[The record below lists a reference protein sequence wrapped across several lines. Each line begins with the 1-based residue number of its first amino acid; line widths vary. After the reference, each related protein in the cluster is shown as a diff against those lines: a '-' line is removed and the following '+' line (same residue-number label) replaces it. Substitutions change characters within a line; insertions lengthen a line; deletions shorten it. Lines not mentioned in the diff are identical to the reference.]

1 MSASTTAAFILLCLL
16 VPAFLTCY
24 AYSAVSSGLP
34 AEDANIA
41 NLVDCAAASDAYLTG
56 MKNLLTRLQGGL
68 STLCPRLMKAGEET
82 PRSLSDLA
90 EYFYGDKDPLRNFS
104 SERTR
109 QGAGLAFG
117 QLIAHGLEED
127 VGRSCSSKAV
137 DESGKEVEPSLY
149 SSKGVEYAKLLGL
162 LIRGEKKK
170 KKSSSAAAS
179 SAATNV

>member
-1 MSASTTAAFILLCLL
+1 ML
-16 VPAFLTCY
+16 
-24 AYSAVSSGLP
+24 
-34 AEDANIA
+34 
-41 NLVDCAAASDAYLTG
+41 
-56 MKNLLTRLQGGL
+56 KTR
-68 STLCPRLMKAGEET
+68 EEA
-82 PRSLSDLA
+82 PKSLSDLT
-90 EYFYGDKDPLRNFS
+90 EYFCGDKDPLRNFS

-127 VGRSCSSKAV
+127 VGRACSSKAV
-137 DESGKEVEPSLY
+137 DESGKEVEPSFH

-170 KKSSSAAAS
+170 KSSSAAAS